1 MASLEGKTIA
11 VVEDDS
17 IMGESLVQSL
27 GLEGAQVRL
36 FSSGEAVQREPR
48 LREVDLIVCD
58 IRLPGMDGAKL
69 FESLRAREDA
79 PPFLF
84 MTAYGEI
91 DQAVALMR
99 EGAADYVT
107 KPFEMDKFLQ
117 RVQGSLR
124 PAVNT
129 LDDGVLGVSP
139 AMRGIESLLRRIA
152 DIDSPVLLTGETGT
166 GKEVCARFLH
176 GLSRGRA
183 PFMAVNCAAIPA
195 ELLEN
200 ELFGHEAGAFTGA
213 SKRHQGYAERAGAG
227 TLFLDEIGELAMP
240 LQSKLLRV
248 LEDRQFYRLG
258 GETAIPFYARLVAA
272 TNSEID
278 MLIREKKF
286 RADLYYRINVVEA
299 YLPPLRERLDD
310 IPWLMA
316 RFFQTGVGDGDNVA
330 RGISGPAERAAL
342 AHDWP
347 GNVREMRNRM
357 ERALAL
363 SLGGWIGP
371 QDLFPEQYPPDVA
384 AGGASRSLADARE
397 AAERREIKAAL
408 AENDG
413 QIGRTAIVLGV
424 SRTTLWEK
432 MRRYGLSDD

>member
-1 MASLEGKTIA
+1 MTSLEGKTIA
-11 VVEDDS
+11 IVEDDA
-17 IMGESLVQSL
+17 IMGDSLVQSL
-27 GLEGAQVRL
+27 GLEGAHVRL
-36 FSSGEAVQREPR
+36 FPSGEAVEQEKR
-48 LREVDLIVCD
+48 LGEVDLIICD
-58 IRLPGMDGAKL
+58 IRLPGMDGARL
-69 FESLRAREDA
+69 FESLQARLDA

-107 KPFEMDKFLQ
+107 KPFGMDEFLR
-117 RVQGSLR
+117 RVQSSLR
-124 PAVNT
+124 PVAT
-129 LDDGVLGVSP
+129 ALDEGVLGVSP
-139 AMRGIESLLRRIA
+139 AMRSVESLLRRIA
-152 DIDSPVLLTGETGT
+152 EIDSPVLLTGETGT

-200 ELFGHEAGAFTGA
+200 ELFGHEAGAFTGS
-213 SKRHQGYAERAGAG
+213 SKRHQGYAERAGTG

-240 LQSKLLRV
+240 LQSKLLRL
-248 LEDRQFYRLG
+248 LEDRQFFRLG
-258 GETAIPFYARLVAA
+258 GETAIPFRARLVAA
-272 TNSEID
+272 TNGDINA
-278 MLIREKKF
+278 LIRDKRF
-286 RADLYYRINVVEA
+286 RADLYYRINMVEA
-299 YLPPLRERLDD
+299 HLAPLRERLDD

-316 RFFQTGVGDGDNVA
+316 RFFQAGITDSGSAA
-330 RGISGPAERAAL
+330 RGVSGPAEQAAL
-342 AHDWP
+342 AHEWP
-347 GNVREMRNRM
+347 GNVRELRNRM

-371 QDLFPEQYPPDVA
+371 QDLFPEQYAPDPNQDA
-384 AGGASRSLADARE
+384 APVSLADARE
-397 AAERREIKAAL
+397 AAERRQIKAAL

-413 QIGRTAIVLGV
+413 QISKSAAALGV

-432 MRRYGLSDD
+432 MRRYGLPQE

>member
-1 MASLEGKTIA
+1 MTSLEGKTIA
-11 VVEDDS
+11 IVEDDA

-27 GLEGAQVRL
+27 GLQGADVRL
-36 FSSGEAVQREPR
+36 FPSGEAVQRAAP
-48 LREVDLIVCD
+48 LSEVDLVICD
-58 IRLPGMDGAKL
+58 IRLPGIDGARL
-69 FESLRAREDA
+69 FEAIQAREDA

-99 EGAADYVT
+99 GGAADFVT
-107 KPFEMDKFLQ
+107 KPFEMDDFLR

-124 PAVNT
+124 PGASSG
-129 LDDGVLGVSP
+129 DDMLGVSP
-139 AMRGIESLLRRIA
+139 AMRGIESLLRRVA

-176 GLSRGRA
+176 GLSRSRA

-195 ELLEN
+195 DLLEN

-213 SKRHQGYAERAGAG
+213 SKRHLGYAERAGAG

-240 LQSKLLRV
+240 LQSKLLRI
-248 LEDRQFYRLG
+248 LEERQFFRLG
-258 GETAIPFYARLVAA
+258 GETAIPFRARLVAA
-272 TNSEID
+272 TNGR
-278 MLIREKKF
+278 MGALIREKKF
-286 RADLYYRINVVEA
+286 RADLYYRINVVETH
-299 YLPPLRERLDD
+299 LPPLCERPDD

-316 RFFQTGVGDGDNVA
+316 RFFGDMAGADSSV
-330 RGISGPAERAAL
+330 RGIGAPAEQAAL

-347 GNVREMRNRM
+347 GNVRELRNRM

-363 SLGGWIGP
+363 NLGGWIGP
-371 QDLFPEQYPPDVA
+371 HDLFPERYPPGA
-384 AGGASRSLADARE
+384 AADPAPCSLADARA
-397 AAERREIKAAL
+397 AAEKRQIRAAL

-413 QIGRTAIVLGV
+413 QIGKTAAALGV
-424 SRTTLWEK
+424 SRTTLWER
-432 MRRYGLSDD
+432 MNRYGIADN